1 MLINTI
7 ELFYLYK
14 VSQIKSLFYANRYSS
29 KLFTYLIQKIPL
41 NLLGLNL

>member
-14 VSQIKSLFYANRYSS
+14 VSQVKSLFYANIYSS
-29 KLFTYLIQKIPL
+29 KLFKYLIQKIPH
-41 NLLGLNL
+41 NLLELTL